1 MKRTNDGKK
10 FLKILQNT
18 NERYREEEDLAFGN
32 CVRDRLN
39 RPLVLNMTTCL
50 EEDCLTCDQALV
62 QAFVSVVSLSQK
74 YKRCY
79 KQVKVSYA

>member
-1 MKRTNDGKK
+1 MKGKK
-10 FLKILQNT
+10 FLKILRNT
-18 NERYREEEDLAFGN
+18 NERYREEEDLAFDN

-39 RPLVLNMTTCL
+39 RQNMTTCL